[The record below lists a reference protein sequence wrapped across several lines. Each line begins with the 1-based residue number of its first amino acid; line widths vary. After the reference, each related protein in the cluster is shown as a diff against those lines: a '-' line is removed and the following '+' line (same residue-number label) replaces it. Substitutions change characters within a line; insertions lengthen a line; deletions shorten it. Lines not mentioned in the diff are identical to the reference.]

1 MYSVKR
7 GDTFELTAVCPVD
20 FPAGPF
26 TVACAARD
34 ETGATHAINA
44 AMGTTVINGV
54 TRQTLQLRQEANVTS
69 SWPVGQ
75 MKLDVQFTDGAAPA
89 NVFSSKDLR
98 FAVLQDQTP

>member
-34 ETGATHAINA
+34 ETG
-44 AMGTTVINGV
+44 
-54 TRQTLQLRQEANVTS
+54 QTLQLRQEANVTS